1 MSRSMIIDLSRGA
14 GRTMAF
20 PSSAVGPAMAPSG
33 REERVMFESV
43 ADESIAG
50 AGPAN
55 EIGSN

>member
-1 MSRSMIIDLSRGA
+1 MIIDLSRGA

-55 EIGSN
+55 EIGRVTR